1 MARDQSGVAVREE
14 IDQHP
19 FLRAPHR
26 TMLALSLP
34 VLLSLIAEPLTGVAD
49 TAFVARLGAA
59 PAAALGVATV
69 LLSSLFWVFNF
80 LGIGTQTAVAR
91 AHGATRAAAHR
102 ASCDAVA
109 TALVAALAG
118 GALLAAGAWP
128 FLDGLAAFMGAAD
141 AVRADAVVYLR
152 IRLVAA
158 PAVLA
163 TIVAFGALRGR
174 QDMRTPFWIAVSVNL
189 VNVLLDALL
198 IFGAGPVPALGV
210 AGAAWA
216 TSASQIAGAVWAVLA
231 AWRALGPFERVRLRA
246 LVELLVVG
254 RDLVL
259 RTALLLAFLL
269 LATRAATHAGA
280 DAGAAHQ
287 AVRQVW
293 TLTALLLDAYAATA
307 QTLVG
312 FFLGA
317 GRVAVARRVAAV
329 GCEWGVATGLLLAAV
344 LLAASRAFEWLLVP
358 VAASGAFASAW
369 TIAALAQPLNA
380 LSFVTDGVHWGT
392 GDFRY
397 LRNAM
402 LVATLLGALALSAID
417 VAAPG
422 ALLRV
427 WLVTAAWIAIR
438 AAAGALRVWPGIGR
452 APLRRGGGARV
463 RPARAR

>member
-1 MARDQSGVAVREE
+1 VRE
-14 IDQHP
+14 DADHHP

-26 TMLALSLP
+26 TLLRLSLP

-49 TAFVARLGAA
+49 TAFVARLGAG

-69 LLSSLFWVFNF
+69 ILSSAFWVFNF

-91 AHGATRAAAHR
+91 AHGAAGATVREAA
-102 ASCDAVA
+102 DAVA

-118 GALLAAGAWP
+118 GTLLALLAWP
-128 FLDGLAAFMGAAD
+128 FLEELAAFMGAEG
-141 AVRADAVVYLR
+141 AVCDDAVVYLR

-158 PAVLA
+158 PAILM

-174 QDMRTPFWIAVSVNL
+174 QDMRTPFEIAVSVNV
-189 VNVLLDALL
+189 VNVVLDALL
-198 IFGAGPVPALGV
+198 IFGAGPLPALGV

-216 TSASQIAGAVWAVLA
+216 TTASQLAGAAWAVA
-231 AWRALGPFERVRLRA
+231 ATSRALGPFARVRPRML
-246 LVELLVVG
+246 LDLLVVG

-259 RTALLLAFLL
+259 RTALLLGFLL

-280 DAGAAHQ
+280 EAGAAHQ

-312 FFLGA
+312 YFLGA
-317 GRVAVARRVAAV
+317 GRAAVARRVATVAC
-329 GCEWGVATGLLLAAV
+329 GWGAATGMLLTLAM
-344 LLAASRAFEWLLVP
+344 LAGTESVAWLLVP
-358 VAASGAFASAW
+358 VGASAAFRPAW
-369 TIAALAQPLNA
+369 VVAALAQPLNA

-402 LVATLLGALALSAID
+402 LASTLA
-417 VAAPG
+417 G
-422 ALLRV
+422 ALLLGRADVGAPTALLHV
-427 WLVTAAWIAIR
+427 WLATTAWIALR
-438 AAAGALRVWPGIGR
+438 AAFGVLRVWPGIGR
-452 APLRRGGGARV
+452 APLGGGRSGSPGEAV
-463 RPARAR
+463 

>member
-1 MARDQSGVAVREE
+1 MRVPLRSTCAVVREE
-14 IDQHP
+14 VDTHP

-26 TMLALSLP
+26 TMLSLSVP

-49 TAFVARLGAA
+49 TAFVARLGAG

-69 LLSSLFWVFNF
+69 LLSSIFWVFNF

-91 AHGATRAAAHR
+91 AHGATGAAAHG
-102 ASCDAVA
+102 AAEAVA
-109 TALVAALAG
+109 TALVAALASG
-118 GALLAAGAWP
+118 TLLALLVWP
-128 FLDGLAAFMGAAD
+128 FLDTLAAFMGAGD
-141 AVRADAVVYLR
+141 AVLADAVVYLR

-174 QDMRTPFWIAVSVNL
+174 QDMRTPFRVAVT
-189 VNVLLDALL
+189 VNVVNVVLDALL

-216 TSASQIAGAVWAVLA
+216 TSASQIVGAAWAVAA
-231 AWRALGPFERVRLRA
+231 AWRALGPFARVRLRT
-246 LVELLVVG
+246 LVGLLVVG

-317 GRVAVARRVAAV
+317 GRVAVARRAA
-329 GCEWGVATGLLLAAV
+329 ATGCQWGAATGV
-344 LLAASRAFEWLLVP
+344 LLALAMLAGTRQVEWLLVP
-358 VAASGAFASAW
+358 AAAAGAFPAAW
-369 TIAALAQPLNA
+369 TVAALAQPLNA

-402 LVATLLGALALSAID
+402 LAATLAGALLLALVD
-417 VAAPG
+417 VGAPG
-422 ALLRV
+422 ALLRI
-427 WLVTAAWIAIR
+427 WLATASWIAVR
-438 AAAGALRVWPGIGR
+438 AAFGVLRVWPGIGR
-452 APLRRGGGARV
+452 APLGAR
-463 RPARAR
+463 

>member
-1 MARDQSGVAVREE
+1 VRDE

-26 TMLALSLP
+26 TMVTLSLP
-34 VLLSLIAEPLTGVAD
+34 VLLSLIAEPLTGIAD
-49 TAFVARLGAA
+49 TAFVARLGAG
-59 PAAALGVATV
+59 PATALGVATV
-69 LLSSLFWVFNF
+69 LLSSIFWVFNF

-91 AHGATRAAAHR
+91 AHGAIGAAARAAA
-102 ASCDAVA
+102 SSAVA
-109 TALVAALAG
+109 TALLAALVG
-118 GALLAAGAWP
+118 GTLLALLAWP
-128 FLDGLAAFMGAAD
+128 FLDGLAAFMGAGD
-141 AVRADAVVYLR
+141 TVRADAVVYLR
-152 IRLVAA
+152 IRLFAA
-158 PAVLA
+158 PAILA

-174 QDMRTPFWIAVSVNL
+174 QDMRTPFWIAVSINVA
-189 VNVLLDALL
+189 NVLLATLL

-210 AGAAWA
+210 AGAGWA
-216 TSASQIAGAVWAVLA
+216 TTVSQIAGALWAVLA
-231 AWRALGPFERVRLRA
+231 AWRALGPFARVELRA
-246 LVELLVVG
+246 MLDLLVVG

-317 GRVAVARRVAAV
+317 GRTAVARRVAAV
-329 GCEWGVATGLLLAAV
+329 GCQWGFATGLLLTVAM
-344 LLAASRAFEWLLVP
+344 LAGTKPVAWLLVP
-358 VAASGAFASAW
+358 VAASGAFPAAW
-369 TIAALAQPLNA
+369 TVAALAQPLNA

-402 LVATLLGALALSAID
+402 LAATLA
-417 VAAPG
+417 G
-422 ALLRV
+422 ALLLALVDVASPEALLQV

-438 AAAGALRVWPGIGR
+438 AAFGVLRVWPGSAR
-452 APLRRGGGARV
+452 APLAAHAAV
-463 RPARAR
+463 RSH

>member
-1 MARDQSGVAVREE
+1 VRDDV
-14 IDQHP
+14 DDHP

-26 TMLALSLP
+26 TMVTLSLP
-34 VLLSLIAEPLTGVAD
+34 VLLSLIAEPLTGIAD
-49 TAFVARLGAA
+49 TAFVARLGAG
-59 PAAALGVATV
+59 PAAALGVATM
-69 LLSSLFWVFNF
+69 LLSSIFWVFNF

-91 AHGATRAAAHR
+91 AHGAAGAAAR
-102 ASCDAVA
+102 DAADAVA
-109 TALVAALAG
+109 TALLAALLG
-118 GALLAAGAWP
+118 GTLLALLAWP
-128 FLDGLAAFMGAAD
+128 FLDGLAAFMGAGD
-141 AVRADAVVYLR
+141 DVRADAVIYLR
-152 IRLVAA
+152 IRLFAA

-174 QDMRTPFWIAVSVNL
+174 QDMRTPFWIAVSVNM
-189 VNVLLDALL
+189 VNVVLDALL
-198 IFGAGPVPALGV
+198 IFGSGPVPALGV

-216 TSASQIAGAVWAVLA
+216 TTVSQIAGASWAVAA
-231 AWRALGPFERVRLRA
+231 AWRALGPFDRVKLRTM
-246 LVELLVVG
+246 LDLLVVG

-259 RTALLLAFLL
+259 RTALLLAFLV

-312 FFLGA
+312 YFIGA

-329 GCEWGVATGLLLAAV
+329 GCQWGAATGLLLT
-344 LLAASRAFEWLLVP
+344 LAMLAGTRQVGWLLVP
-358 VAASGAFASAW
+358 IAASGAFPAAW
-369 TIAALAQPLNA
+369 IVAALAQPLNA

-402 LVATLLGALALSAID
+402 LVATLACALLLALVD
-417 VAAPG
+417 VHAPD
-422 ALLRV
+422 ALLDV

-438 AAAGALRVWPGIGR
+438 AAFGVLRIWPGSAR
-452 APLRRGGGARV
+452 APLAAG
-463 RPARAR
+463 

>member
-1 MARDQSGVAVREE
+1 MREE
-14 IDQHP
+14 VETHP
-19 FLRAPHR
+19 FLRRPHH
-26 TMLALSLP
+26 TMLVLSLP
-34 VLLSLIAEPLTGVAD
+34 VLFSLIAEPLTGVAD
-49 TAFVARLGAA
+49 TAFVARLGAG
-59 PAAALGVATV
+59 PTAALGVATT

-91 AHGATRAAAHR
+91 AHGATGAAAR
-102 ASCDAVA
+102 GASEAVA

-118 GALLAAGAWP
+118 GTLLALLAWP
-128 FLDGLAAFMGAAD
+128 FLHDLAAFMGAGDAVLAD
-141 AVRADAVVYLR
+141 AVTYLR

-174 QDMRTPFWIAVSVNL
+174 QDMRTPFRIAVA
-189 VNVLLDALL
+189 VNVVNVVLDALL
-198 IFGAGPVPALGV
+198 IFGAGPIPALGV

-216 TSASQIAGAVWAVLA
+216 TSASQIVGALWAVTAVWRV
-231 AWRALGPFERVRLRA
+231 LGPFARVRLRT
-246 LVELLVVG
+246 LLELLVVG

-293 TLTALLLDAYAATA
+293 TLTALLLDAYAATT

-329 GCEWGVATGLLLAAV
+329 GCQWGVATGALLVVAMLAGTRQV
-344 LLAASRAFEWLLVP
+344 EWLLVP
-358 VAASGAFASAW
+358 AAASDVFTAAW
-369 TIAALAQPLNA
+369 IVAALAQPLNA

-402 LVATLLGALALSAID
+402 LAATLAGAVLLALVD
-417 VAAPG
+417 VRSPD
-422 ALLRV
+422 ALLHV
-427 WLVTAAWIAIR
+427 WLATAAWITIR
-438 AAAGALRVWPGIGR
+438 AAFGVLRVWPGIGR
-452 APLRRGGGARV
+452 APLRG
-463 RPARAR
+463 